1 MITYTPGDS
10 VVHRLD
16 PRSKLCFQFAVAFA
30 AFVRPSVPRLVGLFV
45 LGAVCLWLAGTTV
58 RRALRAY
65 RVVLVVLALGPLI
78 AGLSIGTPGL
88 SAARAID
95 SLRAVARVVPVLLV
109 SAAYVHATP
118 VRDTRAAVQRTVPG
132 RAGQLLGTGIG
143 LTFRYVPVVR
153 ADLRTVRDAVAA
165 RGGDERPF
173 HERAARITT
182 LVLARTLDR
191 SDQLSVALQ
200 ARCFA
205 WNPTLPRLAF
215 SRFDYPVLGTAA
227 VLLALPFL
235 PL

>member
-1 MITYTPGDS
+1 LHN
-10 VVHRLD
+10 VH
-16 PRSKLCFQFAVAFA
+16 
-30 AFVRPSVPRLVGLFV
+30 
-45 LGAVCLWLAGTTV
+45 
-58 RRALRAY
+58 
-65 RVVLVVLALGPLI
+65 PLI
-78 AGLSIGTPGL
+78 AALSIGTPGL
-88 SAARAID
+88 SADRALD
-95 SLRAVARVVPVLLV
+95 SLRAIARVVPVLLV

-173 HERAARITT
+173 HERVARITT

-205 WNPTLPRLAF
+205 WNPTLPGLAF
-215 SRFDYPVLGTAA
+215 TRPDYPALGAAA
-227 VLLALPFL
+227 VLIALPFL